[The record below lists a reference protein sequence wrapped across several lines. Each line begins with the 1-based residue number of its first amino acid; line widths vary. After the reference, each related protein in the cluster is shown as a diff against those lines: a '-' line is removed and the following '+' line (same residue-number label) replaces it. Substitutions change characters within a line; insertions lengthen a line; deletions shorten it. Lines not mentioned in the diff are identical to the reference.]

1 MICSFAA
8 GDTVFTSNGDA
19 VLLPFSARVRN
30 EINGD
35 YTLDLVCPNSEKEYV
50 QGNRIIAADTPSG
63 RQAFRIVK
71 PTFTG
76 EKISVSCRHVSFDA
90 VNYYVASA
98 GSKTANRTI
107 TTALANLKSA
117 AAPSAEIFTFSA
129 NGFSNWEFFYVEKTS
144 LNDGLEKIRQI
155 WGGDWVRDNYS
166 ITLKPT
172 IYTDHG
178 ANIVY
183 RQGLKEIAAEYD
195 WSGVVTVIIPK
206 GKDDLVLSAISSST
220 QYANPFRKLVQFSQN
235 IDRESYDSD
244 EAYNAAL
251 RSDLTRQANAYLAA
265 HCVPSVNYT
274 VRGAADIEGIYD
286 LGDVAHVMDERIGVD
301 ILVRLCAYEYDCIA
315 ERFTEL
321 QFGDTKK
328 KLSDLAKK

>member
-19 VLLPFSARVRN
+19 VLRPFSARVRN

-35 YTLDLVCPNSEKEYV
+35 YTLTLVCPNAEKEYV

-76 EKISVSCRHVSFDA
+76 EKITVSCRHVSFDA
-90 VNYYVASA
+90 VNYYVSSAGGGNLQTAASA
-98 GSKTANRTI
+98 VSAI
-107 TTALANLKSA
+107 KSA
-117 AAPSAEIFTFSA
+117 ATPSASAFTLSSQITTPYRYF
-129 NGFSNWEFFYVEKTS
+129 GVTKVS
-144 LNDGLEKIRQI
+144 LHEGLEKVREM

-172 IYTDHG
+172 LYTDHG

-183 RQGLKEIAAEYD
+183 RQGLKEISAEYD
-195 WSGVVTVIIPK
+195 WTGVVTVIIPT
-206 GKDDLVLSAISSST
+206 GKDDLTLSAISSQT
-220 QYANPFRKLVQFSQN
+220 QYANPFRKLVQFNQD
-235 IDRESYDSD
+235 IERENYQSD
-244 EAYNAAL
+244 DAYNAAL
-251 RSDLTRQANAYLAA
+251 TSDLTSQANAYLAA

-301 ILVRLCAYEYDCIA
+301 IIVRLCAYEYDAIA

-328 KLSDLAKK
+328 KLSDLVK